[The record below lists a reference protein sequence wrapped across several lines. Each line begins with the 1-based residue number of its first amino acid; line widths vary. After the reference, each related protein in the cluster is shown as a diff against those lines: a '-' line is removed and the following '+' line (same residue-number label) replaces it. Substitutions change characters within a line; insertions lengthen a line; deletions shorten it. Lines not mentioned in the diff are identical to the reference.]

1 VKALSE
7 GGSKAFIQAVPRPDY
22 TISNNNQGTTITLR
36 SIIIIIVFIIV
47 IIISIVIDIIIIIN
61 FIVLVNRY
69 NHQ

>member
-36 SIIIIIVFIIV
+36 SIIIIIIV

>member
-36 SIIIIIVFIIV
+36 SIIIVFINVIV
-47 IIISIVIDIIIIIN
+47 ISIVIVIIIIIN
-61 FIVLVNRY
+61 CIALVNRY

>member
-36 SIIIIIVFIIV
+36 SIIIIIIV
-47 IIISIVIDIIIIIN
+47 IIIRIVIDIMIIIN
-61 FIVLVNRY
+61 FIGLVNRN

>member
-36 SIIIIIVFIIV
+36 SIIIIIV